1 LPVQWALQSHHIPK
15 PVTITY
21 YAKKHLLTIGL
32 SSELEAVSE
41 LNNQVEDVY
50 QEAMN
55 AGHAA
60 AWEQDWERAIPAYM
74 TAIRARPEDPSA
86 HNNLGLALL
95 QARRLEDA
103 LKVYQRAHR
112 LAPNDPIPL
121 EKSAD
126 VLERMGRLQD
136 AAIQY
141 LSVAEIYLSQRDVDK
156 AISNWERATRIAG
169 GLIDI
174 HKKLA
179 LAYEKVGRKRQAVR
193 EYLTLAWNY
202 QQAGNTKTAVEAVER
217 ALRLEPQNPQALNS
231 LQAIRSGTDMLPAT
245 GSLLLKQE
253 PEKPAEPEEE
263 DLLFEFDE
271 DFEVANEN
279 GPLGEAVETAL
290 EILANHVME
299 SGAIM
304 EQSGMLT
311 IQAIELHRQNEL
323 QEAINMYNQARKAG
337 LDHPAISLNLGALA
351 IELEK
356 WRDAIEYFDRVADDE
371 SLIAGAHH
379 GLGIANMRIGNHRTA
394 SKHLIQS
401 IKMVDVQTVNTRNEV
416 EQLDG
421 IYNRMLQNANSS
433 DEGTLSTLNE
443 RFFEMLKGSDW
454 RHRIEVT
461 RDQLETAMTE
471 DPTALID
478 IASVD
483 PSIVEAMNR
492 VDDYVKARRYNLA
505 MEESYYIV
513 EKEPDYIAAHMRIGQ
528 ILVHLN
534 RVNQAIEKYNH
545 IAKTYVVRGNK
556 TRASEVLG
564 EIIKVA
570 PMDISVRIN
579 LIELLEE
586 DEQWEQVLPEYVY
599 LGDAYMD
606 LADTANARV
615 AYEGAIVLARRL
627 NAPPTAVAEIM
638 HKLVDIDRMRLDFR
652 GALKTAEQI
661 KQMLPEDR
669 KARETLIDIHYRLG
683 NPMSATKEL
692 DGLLQLFAAKRDGRS
707 ILETLQKAVRD
718 RPDDEAVRSR
728 LAAIYHQIKR
738 NDAAL
743 EQYNILLNLQLNN
756 GRHNEACQTIDRVMS
771 LNPPNLAKYQQL
783 QKQLGCV

>member
-1 LPVQWALQSHHIPK
+1 M
-15 PVTITY
+15 
-21 YAKKHLLTIGL
+21 
-32 SSELEAVSE
+32 SE

-95 QARRLEDA
+95 QARRLGDA

-126 VLERMGRLQD
+126 VLEQMGRLQD

-141 LSVAEIYLSQRDVDK
+141 LTVAEIYLGQREIDK
-156 AISNWERATRIAG
+156 AISNWERATHIAG

-179 LAYEKVGRKRQAVR
+179 LAYEKVGRKRQAIR

-202 QQAGNTKTAVEAVER
+202 QTAGNTKTAVEAVER
-217 ALRLEPQNPQALNS
+217 ALRLEPQNPQALNA
-231 LQAIRSGTDMLPAT
+231 LQAIRSGTDILPAT
-245 GSLLLKQE
+245 GSLILERE
-253 PEKPAEPEEE
+253 PIKPAEPEE
-263 DLLFEFDE
+263 DPLFFDE
-271 DFEVANEN
+271 DFEAANEN

-311 IQAIELHRQNEL
+311 IQAIELHRQGEL
-323 QEAINMYNQARKAG
+323 DDALNMYRQARKAG
-337 LDHPAISLNLGALA
+337 LDHPAVALNLGALA

-356 WRDAIEYFDRVADDE
+356 WRDAIEYFERVADDDR
-371 SLIAGAHH
+371 LIAGAHH
-379 GLGIANMRIGNHRTA
+379 GLGIANMRIGNQRTA

-401 IKMVDVQTVNTRNEV
+401 IKMVDVQSVNTRHEM

-433 DEGTLSTLNE
+433 DEGTLSILNE
-443 RFFEMLKGSDW
+443 RFFEMLEGADW

-483 PSIVEAMNR
+483 PSIVESMNR

-505 MEESYYIV
+505 IEESYYIL
-513 EKEPDYIAAHMRIGQ
+513 EREPDYIAAHMRIGQ

-545 IAKTYVVRGNK
+545 IAKAYLVRGNK
-556 TRASEVLG
+556 TRAGEILG

-586 DEQWEQVLPEYVY
+586 DEQWDQVLPEYVY

-606 LADTANARV
+606 LADTGNARV

-627 NAPPTAVAEIM
+627 NAPPAAVAEIM
-638 HKLVDIDRMRLDFR
+638 HKLVDIDRMRLDLR
-652 GALKTAEQI
+652 GALKMAEQI

-692 DGLLQLFAAKRDGRS
+692 DGLLQIFAAKRDGKA
-707 ILETLQKAVRD
+707 ILDTLQKAVRE

-756 GRHNEACQTIDRVMS
+756 GRHSDACQTIERVLS

-783 QKQLGCV
+783 QKQLGCN

>member
-1 LPVQWALQSHHIPK
+1 M
-15 PVTITY
+15 
-21 YAKKHLLTIGL
+21 
-32 SSELEAVSE
+32 SE

-141 LSVAEIYLSQRDVDK
+141 LTVAEIYLGQREIDK

-169 GLIDI
+169 GLIDV

-179 LAYEKVGRKRQAVR
+179 LAYEKVGRKRQAIR

-202 QQAGNTKTAVEAVER
+202 QTAGNSKTAVEAVER
-217 ALRLEPQNPQALNS
+217 ALRLEPQNPQALNA
-231 LQAIRSGTDMLPAT
+231 LQAIRSGTNILPETGMLV
-245 GSLLLKQE
+245 QE
-253 PEKPAEPEEE
+253 REPVKPAEPEEE
-263 DLLFEFDE
+263 PFFEFDE
-271 DFEVANEN
+271 DFEAANEG

-311 IQAIELHRQNEL
+311 IQAIELHRQGEL
-323 QEAINMYNQARKAG
+323 DDALNMYRQARKAG
-337 LDHPAISLNLGALA
+337 LDHPAVALNLGALA

-356 WRDAIEYFDRVADDE
+356 WRDAIEYFERVADDDR
-371 SLIAGAHH
+371 LIAGAHH
-379 GLGIANMRIGNHRTA
+379 GLGIANMRIGNQRTA

-401 IKMVDVQTVNTRNEV
+401 IKMVDVQSVNTRNEM
-416 EQLDG
+416 EQLNG

-433 DEGTLSTLNE
+433 DEGTLSILNE
-443 RFFEMLKGSDW
+443 RFFEMLEGADW

-492 VDDYVKARRYNLA
+492 VDDYVKARRFNLA
-505 MEESYYIV
+505 IEESYYIL
-513 EKEPDYIAAHMRIGQ
+513 EREPDYIAAHMRVGQ

-545 IAKTYVVRGNK
+545 IAKAYLARGNK
-556 TRASEVLG
+556 TRAGEVLS

-606 LADTANARV
+606 LADTSNARV

-627 NAPPTAVAEIM
+627 NAPPAAVAEIM
-638 HKLVDIDRMRLDFR
+638 HKLVDIDRMRLDLR

-661 KQMLPEDR
+661 KQMLPEDH
-669 KARETLIDIHYRLG
+669 KSREMLIDIHYRLG

-692 DGLLQLFAAKRDGRS
+692 DGLLQIFAAKRDGKA
-707 ILETLQKAVRD
+707 ILDTLQKAARE

-756 GRHNEACQTIDRVMS
+756 GRHGDAC
-771 LNPPNLAKYQQL
+771 
-783 QKQLGCV
+783 